1 MRSHIQ
7 RLATPREECAR
18 EVLDAVPAAMRTI
31 RTQLRMHGGSSL
43 SVPQFRTLL
52 FINRHKGTSISE
64 VADHIGLTLPSMST
78 LVDGLVTRNYV
89 LRRAYED
96 DRRRMT
102 LMLTERGDAALRS
115 ARKGALTYLTERLKP
130 LPEAQL
136 VTILRAMRILRR
148 VFSEEV
154 E

>member
-1 MRSHIQ
+1 MQ
-7 RLATPREECAR
+7 RLEAPREDCAR
-18 EVLDAVPAAMRTI
+18 EILDAVPLAMRTI
-31 RTQLRMHGGSSL
+31 RTQLRKHSGSSL

-52 FINRHKGTSISE
+52 FINRHNGTSISE
-64 VADHIGLTLPSMST
+64 VADHIGLSLPSMST
-78 LVDGLVTRNYV
+78 LVEGLVARSFV
-89 LRRAYED
+89 LRRVHED

-102 LMLTERGDAALRS
+102 LMLTERGDTALRS
-115 ARKGALTYLTERLKP
+115 ARSGAQSYLAEQLKP
-130 LPEAQL
+130 LSEGQR

>member
-1 MRSHIQ
+1 MQ
-7 RLATPREECAR
+7 GLEAPREECAR
-18 EVLDAVPAAMRTI
+18 EVLGVVPLVMRGI
-31 RTQLRMHGGSSL
+31 RKQLRKHGAQVL

-52 FINRHKGTSISE
+52 FISRNKGASLSE
-64 VADHIGLTLPSMST
+64 VAEHIGLTMPSMSA

-89 LRRAYED
+89 VRRTHQY

-102 LMLTERGDAALRS
+102 LILTERGETTLRAAREGTQAYLR
-115 ARKGALTYLTERLKP
+115 ERFSRFS
-130 LPEAQL
+130 EAERG
-136 VTILRAMRILRR
+136 TIVRAMRILGQ

>member
-1 MRSHIQ
+1 MQ
-7 RLATPREECAR
+7 RLEAPREECAR
-18 EVLDAVPAAMRTI
+18 EILDAVPLAMRTI
-31 RTQLRMHGGSSL
+31 RTQLRMHSGSAL

-64 VADHIGLTLPSMST
+64 VAEHIGLSLPSMST
-78 LVDGLVTRNYV
+78 LVEGLVARNFV
-89 LRRAYED
+89 LRRVHED

-115 ARKGALTYLTERLKP
+115 ARTGAQAYLTEQLRP
-130 LPEAQL
+130 LSEGQRA
-136 VTILRAMRILRR
+136 TILRAMRILRR